1 MWIEDQEP
9 RFGRGEVVLVVVIG
23 LAVLHHVDQL
33 LRADGGGWAFGAGL
47 LVYPALLSA
56 LLLCGTRP
64 WIRVAL
70 VSLSLAIFQS
80 ATMFVD
86 TPVEQYGTWA
96 RGASSALH
104 AIGKPNLLGIASPA
118 LGVLS
123 VTVSLLLTAATALT
137 LVLLTAEVRTLRRTG
152 RTAAAATL
160 VLILLTDAGYGWAA
174 RSTDTSTL
182 ARMVVWQGS
191 DVLDHQRFP
200 ARTVDSRPPAFR
212 FARAPGADRIPAQ
225 TVPVR
230 DGGSVTERDLETFLR
245 STGTT
250 AFIAIKGDTIR
261 YEAYFNGYRHDSTF
275 ASFSVAKPFVSALV
289 GIALAD
295 GHLGSVDDPV
305 TKYLPELAVRDAR
318 FGRVT
323 LRHLLTMASG
333 LADLDPYYDPDLRA
347 VALRDTEVVEAPGR
361 RFHYNNINPV
371 LLGLVLERAT
381 GRPVSAYLEQK
392 LWGPLGMEADGSW
405 STDSERSRFEQ
416 MQTGLNARAVDFAK
430 FGALYLNEGS
440 WQGRQLIPREW
451 VTASTRVDT
460 TTDPAPHF
468 QYNWW
473 MRPGSGAPND
483 YWAQGNHGQFVYVSP
498 GQDVVLLRLGIEYE
512 YEHWPELL
520 AELARRL

>member
-1 MWIEDQEP
+1 MEDRGP
-9 RFGRGEVVLVVVIG
+9 RFGRGEMVLAVVIG
-23 LAVLHHVDQL
+23 LAVLRHMDQL
-33 LRADGGGWAFGAGL
+33 LRADSGGWSFAIGL
-47 LVYPALLSA
+47 LIYPALLA
-56 LLLCGTRP
+56 PLFLFRTRP

-70 VSLSLAIFQS
+70 VALSLVIFQS

-96 RGASSALH
+96 RGTSSAPH
-104 AIGKPNLLGIASPA
+104 AIGEPNLLGIASPA
-118 LGVLS
+118 LGVVS
-123 VTVSLLLTAATALT
+123 VTVSLLLTAATALA
-137 LVLLTAEVRTLRRTG
+137 LVLLTFEVRTLRRTG

-200 ARTVDSRPPAFR
+200 ARTVGSRPPAFR

-250 AFIAIKGDTIR
+250 AFIAIKGGTIR

-295 GHLGSVDDPV
+295 GHLGSVDDPI

-323 LRHLLTMASG
+323 LRHLLTMSSG

-416 MQTGLNARAVDFAK
+416 MQTGLNARAIDFAK

-440 WQGRQLIPREW
+440 WQGRQLIPRAW
-451 VTASTRVDT
+451 ATASTRVDT

-473 MRPGSGAPND
+473 MRSGSGAPND